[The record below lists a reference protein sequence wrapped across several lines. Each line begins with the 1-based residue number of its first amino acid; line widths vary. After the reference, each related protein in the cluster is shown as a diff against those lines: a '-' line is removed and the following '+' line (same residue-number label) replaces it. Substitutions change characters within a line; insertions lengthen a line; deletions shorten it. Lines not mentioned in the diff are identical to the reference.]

1 MPQIEFPLQ
10 GEFVELNKLLKL
22 TGIADS
28 GGAGKMMVAAGA
40 VLVDGA
46 VELRKTC
53 KIRAGQL
60 VHVGDIEIIIGAPPS
75 E

>member
-1 MPQIEFPLQ
+1 MPHIEFPLQ
-10 GEFVELNKLLKL
+10 GEYIELNKLLKL

-28 GGAGKMMVAAGA
+28 GGAGKMMVAAGG

-53 KIRAGQL
+53 KLRVGQL
-60 VHVGDIEIIIGAPPS
+60 VHVGDIEIVIVAPA